1 MTFNK
6 VRRFTVSHPCH
17 GVSPWWS
24 VIRITSP
31 GLPTFA
37 TLGNPE
43 SRASQV
49 AGRRTLFETGN
60 HEIHEPHER
69 QIEVERLD
77 PKPLV
82 LTTAKRVEVNSLY
95 LKSIFRSLPG

>member
-24 VIRITSP
+24 AIRITSP

-49 AGRRTLFETGN
+49 AGRRTLFEPLRSSFRFGWSVAASVSEWWSVRSLTLAATGN
-60 HEIHEPHER
+60 WPR
-69 QIEVERLD
+69 
-77 PKPLV
+77 
-82 LTTAKRVEVNSLY
+82 AKL
-95 LKSIFRSLPG
+95 SILP